1 MKFSAVHITDMK
13 TILALLLAV
22 FSGVSFSQA
31 YPTKP
36 VRLIIPFPPGGSND
50 VVGRAIGQQLG
61 ERLGQSV
68 VIDNRGG
75 AGGVI
80 GTNEA
85 AKAAPDGYT
94 LLLISTA
101 FPTSIAFDRLP
112 QDAMKSFTPVA
123 MLGSGPALLVVP
135 AASPANSVR
144 DLLNSLREKPG
155 ELNAAAAGIGSF
167 QHMATELFRLQS
179 KTNFVIVQ
187 YKGGGP
193 ALTDTI
199 GGQVHFNLGSL
210 VQMVPHVRSGK
221 LKALGV
227 SSAKR
232 VPAMPEVPTIAEA
245 GVPGYEVSNWWGILA
260 PAGTP
265 APVLDRLYGEIT
277 AIQDSPETRKR
288 FELEGA
294 EVVRMKPAEFATF
307 VTQETQKWTRVVKDA
322 GIKPE

>member
-1 MKFSAVHITDMK
+1 MRTLV
-13 TILALLLAV
+13 ALVLAV
-22 FSGVSFSQA
+22 ACGLGFAQS
-31 YPTKP
+31 YPVKP

-50 VVGRAIGQQLG
+50 VVGRSIGMQLG

-75 AGGVI
+75 AGSII

-101 FPTSIAFDRLP
+101 FPTSIAFNRLP
-112 QDAMKSFTPVA
+112 RDAMKSFVPVA

-135 AASPANSVR
+135 ASSAANSVT
-144 DLLNSLREKPG
+144 DLLNLLKQKPG

-193 ALTDTI
+193 ALTDVI
-199 GGQVHFNLGSL
+199 AGQVQMNLGSL
-210 VQMVPHVRSGK
+210 VQMIPHVRSGK

-232 VPAMPEVPTIAEA
+232 VAALPDVPTIAEA
-245 GVPGYEVSNWWGILA
+245 GVPGFEVSNWWGILA

-265 APVLDRLYGEIT
+265 EPALDRLYKEIT
-277 AIQDSPETRKR
+277 AILDSPETRKR

-294 EVVRMKPAEFATF
+294 EVVRLKPQEFATF
-307 VTQETQKWTRVVKDA
+307 VTQETEKWTRVVKEA

>member
-1 MKFSAVHITDMK
+1 MK
-13 TILALLLAV
+13 ILLAFALLLLC
-22 FSGVSFSQA
+22 GVAAGQA

-85 AKAAPDGYT
+85 AKSPPDGYT

-101 FPTSIAFDRLP
+101 FPTSIAFNRLP
-112 QDAMKSFTPVA
+112 QDAMKAFAPVA

-135 AASPANSVR
+135 ANSSVGSVQ
-144 DLLNSLREKPG
+144 DLVNLLRQRPG

-232 VPAMPEVPTIAEA
+232 VTAMPEVPTIAEA
-245 GVPGYEVSNWWGILA
+245 GLPGYEVSNWWGILA

-265 APVLDRLYGEIT
+265 APVLERLYKELT
-277 AIQDSPETRKR
+277 AITDAPETRRR

-294 EVVRMKPAEFATF
+294 EVVRMTPPEFATF
-307 VTQETQKWTRVVKDA
+307 VMQETEKWTRVVKEA

>member
-1 MKFSAVHITDMK
+1 MK
-13 TILALLLAV
+13 TLLVVLLAV
-22 FSGVSFSQA
+22 FSSVSFSQA

-101 FPTSIAFDRLP
+101 FPTSIAFNRLP
-112 QDAMKSFTPVA
+112 QDALRQFAPVA

-135 AASPANSVR
+135 ASSPANSVA
-144 DLLNSLREKPG
+144 DLLNSLKAKPG

-199 GGQVHFNLGSL
+199 GGQVQFNLGSL

-227 SSAKR
+227 SSTKR

-265 APVLDRLYGEIT
+265 APVLERLYKEIN
-277 AIQDSPETRKR
+277 AILDAPETRKR

-294 EVVRMKPAEFATF
+294 DVVRMTPPEFANF
-307 VTQETQKWTRVVKDA
+307 VGQETIKWTRVVKEA

>member
-1 MKFSAVHITDMK
+1 MK
-13 TILALLLAV
+13 TVLALLLAV
-22 FSGVSFSQA
+22 FCACAAAQA

-36 VRLIIPFPPGGSND
+36 IRLIIPFPPGGSND
-50 VVGRAIGQQLG
+50 VVGRAMGQQLS
-61 ERLGQSV
+61 EKLGQGV

-85 AKAAPDGYT
+85 AKSPPDGYT

-101 FPTSIAFDRLP
+101 LPTSIAFNRLP
-112 QDAMKSFTPVA
+112 QDIMKFFAPVS

-135 AASPANSVR
+135 ANSPVNSVQ
-144 DLLNSLREKPG
+144 DLLNLVQQKPG

-210 VQMVPHVRSGK
+210 VQMMPHVRSGK

-232 VPAMPEVPTIAEA
+232 MSAVPDVPTISEA
-245 GVPGYEVSNWWGILA
+245 GLPGFEVSNWWGILA

-265 APVLDRLYGEIT
+265 AQVLERLNKELS
-277 AIQDSPETRKR
+277 AILDSPETRKR
-288 FELEGA
+288 FDLEGA
-294 EVVRMKPAEFATF
+294 EVVRMTPAEFATF
-307 VTQETQKWTRVVKDA
+307 VARETEKWTRVVREA

>member
-1 MKFSAVHITDMK
+1 MRTLV
-13 TILALLLAV
+13 ALLLAV
-22 FSGVSFSQA
+22 ASGFGFAQS
-31 YPTKP
+31 YPVKP

-50 VVGRAIGQQLG
+50 VVGRSIGMQLG

-75 AGGVI
+75 AGSII

-85 AKAAPDGYT
+85 AKAVPDGYT

-101 FPTSIAFDRLP
+101 FPTSIAFNRLP
-112 QDAMKSFTPVA
+112 QDAMKSFVPVA
-123 MLGSGPALLVVP
+123 ILGSGPALLVVP
-135 AASPANSVR
+135 ASSAANSVT
-144 DLLNSLREKPG
+144 DLLNLLKQKPG

-179 KTNFVIVQ
+179 RTNFVIVQ

-193 ALTDTI
+193 ALTDVI
-199 GGQVHFNLGSL
+199 AGQVQMNLGSL
-210 VQMVPHVRSGK
+210 VQMIPHVRSGK

-232 VPAMPEVPTIAEA
+232 VAALPDVPTIAEA
-245 GVPGYEVSNWWGILA
+245 GVPGFEVSNWWGILA

-265 APVLDRLYGEIT
+265 EPALDRLYKEIA
-277 AIQDSPETRKR
+277 AILDSPETRKR

-294 EVVRMKPAEFATF
+294 EVVGMKPQEFAAF
-307 VTQETQKWTRVVKDA
+307 VTQETEKWTRVVKEA

>member
-1 MKFSAVHITDMK
+1 MRTLV
-13 TILALLLAV
+13 ALVLAV
-22 FSGVSFSQA
+22 ACGLGFAQS
-31 YPTKP
+31 YPVKP

-50 VVGRAIGQQLG
+50 VVGRSIGMQLG

-75 AGGVI
+75 AGSII

-101 FPTSIAFDRLP
+101 FPTSIAFNRLP
-112 QDAMKSFTPVA
+112 RDAMKSFVPVA

-135 AASPANSVR
+135 ASSAANSVT
-144 DLLNSLREKPG
+144 DLLNLLKQKPG

-193 ALTDTI
+193 ALTDVI
-199 GGQVHFNLGSL
+199 AGQVQMNLGSL
-210 VQMVPHVRSGK
+210 VQMIPHVRSGK

-232 VPAMPEVPTIAEA
+232 VAALPDVPTIAEA
-245 GVPGYEVSNWWGILA
+245 GVPGFEVSNWWGILA

-265 APVLDRLYGEIT
+265 QPALDRLYKEIT
-277 AIQDSPETRKR
+277 AILDSPETRKR

-294 EVVRMKPAEFATF
+294 EVVRMKPQEFAAF
-307 VTQETQKWTRVVKDA
+307 VTQETEKWTRVVTEA

>member
-1 MKFSAVHITDMK
+1 MRTLV
-13 TILALLLAV
+13 ALVLAV
-22 FSGVSFSQA
+22 ACGLGFAQS
-31 YPTKP
+31 YPVKP

-50 VVGRAIGQQLG
+50 VVGRSIGMQLG

-75 AGGVI
+75 AGSII

-101 FPTSIAFDRLP
+101 FPTSIAFNRLP
-112 QDAMKSFTPVA
+112 RDAMKSFVPVA

-135 AASPANSVR
+135 ASSAANSVT
-144 DLLNSLREKPG
+144 DLLNLLKQKPG

-193 ALTDTI
+193 ALTDVI
-199 GGQVHFNLGSL
+199 AGQVQMNLGSL
-210 VQMVPHVRSGK
+210 VQMIPHVRSGK

-232 VPAMPEVPTIAEA
+232 VAALPDVPTIAEA
-245 GVPGYEVSNWWGILA
+245 GVPGFEVSNWWGILA

-265 APVLDRLYGEIT
+265 EPALDRLYKEIA
-277 AIQDSPETRKR
+277 AILDSPETRKR

-294 EVVRMKPAEFATF
+294 EVVRLKPQEFATF
-307 VTQETQKWTRVVKDA
+307 VTQETEKWARVVKEA

>member
-1 MKFSAVHITDMK
+1 MK
-13 TILALLLAV
+13 TLLALLLAV
-22 FSGVSFSQA
+22 LSAAASAQS

-75 AGGVI
+75 AGGII

-94 LLLISTA
+94 LLLISVA
-101 FPTSIAFDRLP
+101 FPTSIAFNRLP
-112 QDAMKSFTPVA
+112 QDMMKSFDAVA

-135 AASPANSVR
+135 ASSPANSVG
-144 DLLNSLREKPG
+144 DLLNLIRQRPG
-155 ELNAAAAGIGSF
+155 ALNAAAAGIGSF

-179 KTNFVIVQ
+179 KTDFVIVQ

-199 GGQVHFNLGSL
+199 AGQVQFNLGSL

-227 SSAKR
+227 SGAKR
-232 VPAMPEVPTIAEA
+232 NAAMPDVPTIAEA
-245 GVPGYEVSNWWGILA
+245 GVPGYEVSNWWGILS

-265 APVLDRLYGEIT
+265 QPVLDRLYKEINV
-277 AIQDSPETRKR
+277 ILDSPETRKR

-294 EVVRMKPAEFATF
+294 EVIRMKPAEITSF
-307 VTQETQKWTRVVKDA
+307 VAKETEQWTRVVKEA

>member
-1 MKFSAVHITDMK
+1 MRTV
-13 TILALLLAV
+13 LALLFAF
-22 FSGVSFSQA
+22 FSGAACAQS
-31 YPTKP
+31 YPAKP

-50 VVGRAIGQQLG
+50 VVGRAIGQQLA
-61 ERLGQSV
+61 ERLGQGV
-68 VIDNRGG
+68 IIDNRGG
-75 AGGVI
+75 AGGII

-85 AKAAPDGYT
+85 AKAPPDGYT
-94 LLLISTA
+94 LLLISVA
-101 FPTSIAFDRLP
+101 FPTSIAFNRLP
-112 QDAMKSFTPVA
+112 QDAMKSFAPVA

-135 AASPANSVR
+135 ANSPASSVK
-144 DLLNSLREKPG
+144 DLLELLRRKPG

-179 KTNFVIVQ
+179 KTKFVIVQ

-199 GGQVHFNLGSL
+199 GGQVQFNLGSL
-210 VQMVPHVRSGK
+210 VQMMPHVRSGK

-227 SSAKR
+227 SAGKSNA
-232 VPAMPEVPTIAEA
+232 AMPDVPTIAEA
-245 GVPGYEVSNWWGILA
+245 GVPGFEVTNWWGILA

-265 APVLDRLYGEIT
+265 GPVLERLYKELT
-277 AIQDSPETRKR
+277 AILDSPETRKR

-294 EVVRMKPAEFATF
+294 EVVRMKPPEFAAF
-307 VTQETQKWTRVVKDA
+307 VTQETEKWTRVVKEA

>member
-1 MKFSAVHITDMK
+1 MK
-13 TILALLLAV
+13 TILAAVLA
-22 FSGVSFSQA
+22 FFTGVSLAQT
-31 YPTKP
+31 YPLKP

-50 VVGRAIGQQLG
+50 VVGRAIGQQLS
-61 ERLGQSV
+61 ERLGQGV

-75 AGGVI
+75 AGSVI

-85 AKAAPDGYT
+85 AKSPADGYT

-101 FPTSIAFDRLP
+101 FPTSIAFNRLP
-112 QDAMKSFTPVA
+112 QDSMKSFVPVA

-135 AASPANSVR
+135 ASSPANSVN
-144 DLLNSLREKPG
+144 DLLGSLKQKPG
-155 ELNAAAAGIGSF
+155 ALNAAAAGIGSF

-179 KTNFVIVQ
+179 KTHFVIVQ

-199 GGQVHFNLGSL
+199 GGQVQFNLGSL

-232 VPAMPEVPTIAEA
+232 VAAMPDVPTIGEA

-265 APVLDRLYGEIT
+265 QPVLERLYKEIT

-294 EVVRMKPAEFATF
+294 EIVRMKPMEFASF
-307 VTQETQKWTRVVKDA
+307 VTQETEKWTRVVKEA

>member
-1 MKFSAVHITDMK
+1 MKSLLAIL
-13 TILALLLAV
+13 LAL
-22 FSGVSFSQA
+22 FSTLSLSQS
-31 YPTKP
+31 YPSKP

-50 VVGRAIGQQLG
+50 VVGRSIGQQLG

-75 AGGVI
+75 AGGII
-80 GTNEA
+80 GTSEA

-101 FPTSIAFDRLP
+101 FPTSIAFNRLA
-112 QDAMKSFTPVA
+112 QDAMKSFAPVA

-135 AASPANSVR
+135 ADSPANSVK
-144 DLLNSLREKPG
+144 DLLETLRQKPG
-155 ELNAAAAGIGSF
+155 QLNAAAAGIGSF

-179 KTNFVIVQ
+179 KTSFVIVQ

-193 ALTDTI
+193 AMTDTI
-199 GGQVHFNLGSL
+199 AGQVQFNLGSL

-227 SSAKR
+227 SSAR
-232 VPAMPEVPTIAEA
+232 RAGALPEVPTIAEA
-245 GVPGYEVSNWWGILA
+245 GLADFEVSNWWGILA

-265 APVLDRLYGEIT
+265 GAVLDKLYKEIT

-294 EVVRMKPAEFATF
+294 EVVRMQGMEFAAF
-307 VTQETQKWTRVVKDA
+307 VTRETEKWTRVVKEA

>member
-1 MKFSAVHITDMK
+1 MGGMK
-13 TILALLLAV
+13 TLLALFLGLVCGLAIGQ
-22 FSGVSFSQA
+22 S

-50 VVGRAIGQQLG
+50 VVGRSIGQQLG

-75 AGGVI
+75 AGSVI

-85 AKAAPDGYT
+85 AKAPPDGYT

-101 FPTSIAFDRLP
+101 LPTSIAFNRLP
-112 QDAMKSFTPVA
+112 QDVMKSFTPVA

-135 AASPANSVR
+135 AASPANSVG
-144 DLLNSLREKPG
+144 DLLNLLKQKPG

-179 KTNFVIVQ
+179 KTDFVIVQ

-193 ALTDTI
+193 ALTDVI
-199 GGQVHFNLGSL
+199 GGQVQMNLGSL
-210 VQMVPHVRSGK
+210 VQMMPHVRSGK

-227 SSAKR
+227 SSARR
-232 VPAMPEVPTIAEA
+232 VAALPDVPTIAEA
-245 GVPGYEVSNWWGILA
+245 GVPGFDVSTWWGILA

-265 APVLDRLYGEIT
+265 QPVLERLHKEIT
-277 AIQDSPETRKR
+277 AILESPETRKR

-294 EVVRMKPAEFATF
+294 EVAGMKPQGFAAF
-307 VTQETQKWTRVVKDA
+307 VTRETEKWTRVVKEA

>member
-1 MKFSAVHITDMK
+1 
-13 TILALLLAV
+13 
-22 FSGVSFSQA
+22 
-31 YPTKP
+31 

-50 VVGRAIGQQLG
+50 VVGRAIGQQLA
-61 ERLGQSV
+61 ERLGQGV

-101 FPTSIAFDRLP
+101 FPTSIAFNRLP
-112 QDAMKSFTPVA
+112 QDAMKSFAPVA

-135 AASPANSVR
+135 ANSPANSVSE
-144 DLLNSLREKPG
+144 LLSQLRQKPG

-179 KTNFVIVQ
+179 KTSFVIVQ

-232 VPAMPEVPTIAEA
+232 VTAMPEVPTIAEA
-245 GVPGYEVSNWWGILA
+245 GVPGYEVANWWGILA

-265 APVLDRLYGEIT
+265 QPVLERLYREIS
-277 AIQDSPETRKR
+277 AILESPETRKR

-294 EVVRMKPAEFATF
+294 EVARMKPAQFAAF
-307 VTQETQKWTRVVKDA
+307 VTQETEKWARVVKEA

>member
-1 MKFSAVHITDMK
+1 MRAF
-13 TILALLLAV
+13 LAIALSLAAGLAAAQ
-22 FSGVSFSQA
+22 S
-31 YPTKP
+31 YPSKP

-50 VVGRAIGQQLG
+50 VVGRAIGQQLA
-61 ERLGQSV
+61 ERLGQGV

-75 AGGVI
+75 AGGII

-85 AKAAPDGYT
+85 AKAAPDGHT

-101 FPTSIAFDRLP
+101 LPVSVGFQRLP
-112 QDAMKSFTPVA
+112 QDIMRSFAPVS

-135 AASPANSVR
+135 ANSPANSVQ
-144 DLLNSLREKPG
+144 DLLAQLRAKPG
-155 ELNAAAAGIGSF
+155 EWNAAAAGIGSF

-179 KTNFVIVQ
+179 KTDFVIVQ

-193 ALTDTI
+193 ALTDVI
-199 GGQVHFNLGSL
+199 AGQVQMNLGSL
-210 VQMVPHVRSGK
+210 VQMIPHVRSGK

-232 VPAMPEVPTIAEA
+232 VAAMPEVPTIAES
-245 GVPGYEVSNWWGILA
+245 GVPGFDVTNWWGILA

-265 APVLDRLYGEIT
+265 GPVLERLYREIGV
-277 AIQDSPETRKR
+277 ILDSPETRRR

-294 EVVRMKPAEFATF
+294 EIARVTPAQFASF
-307 VTQETQKWTRVVKDA
+307 IERETVKWTRVVKDA
-322 GIKPE
+322 NIKPE

>member
-1 MKFSAVHITDMK
+1 MK
-13 TILALLLAV
+13 TLLALLLSIL
-22 FSGVSFSQA
+22 SGVAAGQA
-31 YPTKP
+31 YPTKA

-50 VVGRAIGQQLG
+50 VVGRAIGQQLS
-61 ERLGQSV
+61 ERLGQGV

-85 AKAAPDGYT
+85 AKAPPDGYT

-101 FPTSIAFDRLP
+101 FPTSIAFNRLP
-112 QDAMKSFTPVA
+112 QDAMKAFAPVA

-135 AASPANSVR
+135 ANSAVNSVR
-144 DLLNSLREKPG
+144 DLLEQLKQKPG

-232 VPAMPEVPTIAEA
+232 VTAMPDVPTIAEA
-245 GVPGYEVSNWWGILA
+245 GLPGYEVANWWGILA
-260 PAGTP
+260 PAATP
-265 APVLDRLYGEIT
+265 APVLDKLYKELT
-277 AIQDSPETRKR
+277 AITDSPETRKR

-294 EVVRMKPAEFATF
+294 EVVRMTPSEFANF
-307 VTQETQKWTRVVKDA
+307 VAQETEKWTRVVKEA

>member
-1 MKFSAVHITDMK
+1 MKAL
-13 TILALLLAV
+13 LALLLAV
-22 FSGVSFSQA
+22 VSGVAFAQS
-31 YPTKP
+31 YPSKP

-61 ERLGQSV
+61 ERLGHSV

-75 AGGVI
+75 AGGII

-94 LLLISTA
+94 LLLISVA
-101 FPTSIAFDRLP
+101 FPTSIAFNRLP
-112 QDAMKSFTPVA
+112 QDMMKSFEPVA

-135 AASPANSVR
+135 ATSPATSVGE
-144 DLLNSLREKPG
+144 LLTLLRQKPG
-155 ELNAAAAGIGSF
+155 ALNAAAAGIGSF

-179 KTNFVIVQ
+179 KTDFVIVQ

-199 GGQVHFNLGSL
+199 AGQVQFNLGSL
-210 VQMVPHVRSGK
+210 VQMMPHVRSGK
-221 LKALGV
+221 LRALGV
-227 SSAKR
+227 SGAKR
-232 VPAMPEVPTIAEA
+232 NAAMPDVPTIAEA

-265 APVLDRLYGEIT
+265 PPVLDRLYKEINV
-277 AIQDSPETRKR
+277 ILDSPETRKR

-294 EVVRMKPAEFATF
+294 EVIRMKPAEITSF
-307 VTQETQKWTRVVKDA
+307 VAKETEQWTRVVKEA

>member
-1 MKFSAVHITDMK
+1 MKAL
-13 TILALLLAV
+13 LALLLAAL
-22 FSGVSFSQA
+22 SSLALSQTT
-31 YPTKP
+31 YPSKP

-61 ERLGQSV
+61 ERLGHSV

-75 AGGVI
+75 AGGII
-80 GTNEA
+80 GTNDA

-94 LLLISTA
+94 LLLFSVA
-101 FPTSIAFDRLP
+101 FPTSIAFNRLP
-112 QDAMKSFTPVA
+112 QDMMKSFDPVA

-135 AASPANSVR
+135 ASSPANSVG
-144 DLLNSLREKPG
+144 DLLNLLRQKPG
-155 ELNAAAAGIGSF
+155 ALNAAAAGIGSF

-199 GGQVHFNLGSL
+199 AGQVQFNLGSL
-210 VQMVPHVRSGK
+210 VQMMPHVRSGK

-227 SSAKR
+227 SGAKR
-232 VPAMPEVPTIAEA
+232 NAAMPDVPTIAEA
-245 GVPGYEVSNWWGILA
+245 GVPGYEVSNWWGILS

-265 APVLDRLYGEIT
+265 QPVLDRLYKEINV
-277 AIQDSPETRKR
+277 ILDSPETRKR

-294 EVVRMKPAEFATF
+294 EVIRMKPAEITSF
-307 VTQETQKWTRVVKDA
+307 VAKETEQWTRVVKEA

>member
-1 MKFSAVHITDMK
+1 MKLLF
-13 TILALLLAV
+13 ALLFAM
-22 FSGVSFSQA
+22 VSNAALGQA
-31 YPTKP
+31 YPNRP

-61 ERLGQSV
+61 EKLGQGV

-75 AGGVI
+75 AGGII
-80 GTNEA
+80 GTEQA
-85 AKAAPDGYT
+85 AKAPADGYT
-94 LLLISTA
+94 LLLISVA
-101 FPTSIAFDRLP
+101 FPTSIAFNRLP
-112 QDAMKSFTPVA
+112 QDIMKSFDPVA

-135 AASPANSVR
+135 ASSPANSVG
-144 DLLNSLREKPG
+144 DLLNLLKQKPG
-155 ELNAAAAGIGSF
+155 ALNAAAAGIGSF

-179 KTNFVIVQ
+179 KANFVIVQ

-199 GGQVHFNLGSL
+199 GGQVQFNLGSL
-210 VQMVPHVRSGK
+210 VQMMPHVRSGK

-227 SSAKR
+227 SGAKR
-232 VPAMPEVPTIAEA
+232 NAAMPEVPTIAEA
-245 GVPGYEVSNWWGILA
+245 GVPGYEVTNWWGILA

-265 APVLDRLYGEIT
+265 QPVLERLYGEINV
-277 AIQDSPETRKR
+277 ILDSPETRKR

-294 EVVRMKPAEFATF
+294 DILRMKPAEIAPF
-307 VTQETQKWTRVVKDA
+307 VAKETEKWTRVVKEA

>member
-1 MKFSAVHITDMK
+1 MKVL
-13 TILALLLAV
+13 LALVLAALLAP
-22 FSGVSFSQA
+22 FYGLVSAQS
-31 YPTKP
+31 YPSKP

-61 ERLGQSV
+61 ERLGYSV

-75 AGGVI
+75 AGGII

-85 AKAAPDGYT
+85 AKATADGHT
-94 LLLISTA
+94 LLLISVA
-101 FPTSIAFDRLP
+101 FPTSIAFNRLP
-112 QDAMKSFTPVA
+112 QDIMKSFDPVA

-135 AASPANSVR
+135 AGSPANSVA
-144 DLLNSLREKPG
+144 DLLGALRQKPG

-179 KTNFVIVQ
+179 KTSFVIVQ

-199 GGQVHFNLGSL
+199 AGQVQFNLGSL

-232 VPAMPEVPTIAEA
+232 VAAMPDVPTIAEA
-245 GVPGYEVSNWWGILA
+245 GLPGYEVSHWWGILA

-265 APVLDRLYGEIT
+265 QAVLDRLHQEVA

-294 EVVRMKPAEFATF
+294 EVIRMKPVEFASF
-307 VTQETQKWTRVVKDA
+307 VTQETEKWTRVVKEA

>member
-1 MKFSAVHITDMK
+1 MK
-13 TILALLLAV
+13 TILAVLLSIASSLA
-22 FSGVSFSQA
+22 FAQA

-36 VRLIIPFPPGGSND
+36 IRLIIPFPPGGSND
-50 VVGRAIGQQLG
+50 VVGRAIGQQLA
-61 ERLGQSV
+61 ERLGQGV

-101 FPTSIAFDRLP
+101 FPTSIAFNRLP
-112 QDAMKSFTPVA
+112 QDAMKSFAPVA
-123 MLGSGPALLVVP
+123 LLGSGPALLVVP
-135 AASPANSVR
+135 ANSPAKSVQ
-144 DLLNSLREKPG
+144 DLLAEVKKRPG

-179 KTNFVIVQ
+179 RTNFVIVQ

-227 SSAKR
+227 SSPKR
-232 VPAMPEVPTIAEA
+232 VAAMPEVPTIAEA

-265 APVLDRLYGEIT
+265 QPVLERLYKEIT
-277 AIQDSPETRKR
+277 AILDSPDTRKR

-294 EVVRMKPAEFATF
+294 EVARTKPAEFAAF
-307 VTQETQKWTRVVKDA
+307 VTQETEKWTRVVKEA

>member
-1 MKFSAVHITDMK
+1 MKAL
-13 TILALLLAV
+13 LALVLAAL
-22 FSGVSFSQA
+22 SGVAFSQG
-31 YPTKP
+31 YPNKP

-61 ERLGQSV
+61 ERLGQGV

-75 AGGVI
+75 AGGII
-80 GTNEA
+80 GTEQA
-85 AKAAPDGYT
+85 AKSPADGYT
-94 LLLISTA
+94 LLLISVA
-101 FPTSIAFDRLP
+101 FPTSIAFNRLP
-112 QDAMKSFTPVA
+112 QDIMKSFDPVA

-135 AASPANSVR
+135 ANSPASSVGE
-144 DLLNSLREKPG
+144 LLSLARQKPG

-199 GGQVHFNLGSL
+199 AGQVQFNLGSL
-210 VQMVPHVRSGK
+210 VQMMPHVRSGK

-227 SSAKR
+227 SGAKR
-232 VPAMPEVPTIAEA
+232 NAAMPEVPTIAEA
-245 GVPGYEVSNWWGILA
+245 GVPGFEVSNWWGILS

-265 APVLDRLYGEIT
+265 PPVLDRLYKEINV
-277 AIQDSPETRKR
+277 ILDSPETRKR

-294 EVVRMKPAEFATF
+294 DVIRMKPAEMTSF
-307 VTQETQKWTRVVKDA
+307 VAKETERWTRVVKEA